1 MAASLTASTAQPGR
15 MLRERSSLL
24 DFLRRELA
32 PYPGRGVA
40 TCRIVVACVVVLV
53 LCETLRVPEA
63 HLAVWVVFKVALEE
77 SGETLLTGV
86 VALIAITVAIVLSL
100 VLLFVAMDQP
110 WLRFSLIGVAAAGGL
125 FLRRTF
131 VVGTFGFVL
140 GLVATI
146 FLTVPDFVPVP
157 ELIVRSALW
166 IWPVFAL
173 GIASAVAANL
183 LIAPTDPAALL
194 RDELVKRVR
203 AVEVAIARRLGGP
216 ASESEMERFAT
227 SSIVRLLAL
236 LRSAELLHPS

>member
-15 MLRERSSLL
+15 MPRERSSLL

-86 VALIAITVAIVLSL
+86 VALIATVIVLSL

-110 WLRFSLIGVAAAGGL
+110 WLRFSLIGV
-125 FLRRTF
+125 
-131 VVGTFGFVL
+131 
-140 GLVATI
+140 
-146 FLTVPDFVPVP
+146 
-157 ELIVRSALW
+157 
-166 IWPVFAL
+166 
-173 GIASAVAANL
+173 
-183 LIAPTDPAALL
+183 
-194 RDELVKRVR
+194 
-203 AVEVAIARRLGGP
+203 
-216 ASESEMERFAT
+216 
-227 SSIVRLLAL
+227 
-236 LRSAELLHPS
+236 